1 MPNII
6 GFLVIKNFF
15 LLIQLN
21 YKNVIKIRFMKRE
34 KIIIGSRG
42 SKLAMIYAENVE
54 AKLKEVFSIN
64 IEIKKI
70 VTSGDENQKDRISNL
85 GGKGLF
91 SKKIENELLENK
103 IDIAVHALKDMP
115 TIETE
120 GLETNYFL
128 KRNSPNEI
136 LISNKKIKFND
147 LKPNSI
153 VGTSSY
159 RREYQLKNK
168 RSDLNYKLIRGNV
181 DTRIK
186 KMENGEFDAIIL
198 SKAGIDSLEINHK
211 ITEEFTTEDL
221 IPCAGQGIIAMQ
233 CRNSDLEI
241 KELLE
246 KINNPQARICANTE
260 REVLKILEGDCDT
273 AIGAFSKINGN
284 NISLTTEL
292 FSVDGKKRYFI
303 KQKKEIKFAK
313 ELGIEVGETLKI
325 QSKGSYKR

>member
-1 MPNII
+1 
-6 GFLVIKNFF
+6 
-15 LLIQLN
+15 
-21 YKNVIKIRFMKRE
+21 MKRE

-42 SKLAMIYAENVE
+42 SSLAMIYAENVK
-54 AKLKEVFSIN
+54 AKLKEVFSKE

-70 VTSGDENQKDRISNL
+70 VTTGDENQKDRLSNL

-91 SKKIENELLENK
+91 SKKIEDELLENN

-115 TIETE
+115 SIETD

-136 LISNKKIKFND
+136 LVSNKKIKFND

-168 RSDLNYKLIRGNV
+168 RTDLNYRLIRGNV

-186 KMENGEFDAIIL
+186 KMENGDYDAIIL
-198 SKAGIDSLEINHK
+198 SKAGIDSLKINDK
-211 ITEEFTTEDL
+211 ITEEFETDDL
-221 IPCAGQGIIAMQ
+221 IPCAGQGIIAIQ
-233 CRNSDLEI
+233 CKDNDVEI
-241 KELLE
+241 KKLLE
-246 KINNPQARICANTE
+246 KINDNQSRIRANTE
-260 REVLKILEGDCDT
+260 REVLKTLEGDCDT
-273 AIGAFSKINGN
+273 AVGAFSNIDGN
-284 NISLTTEL
+284 NISLSAEL
-292 FSVDGKKRYFI
+292 FSVDGKHRYFI
-303 KQKKEIKFAK
+303 KDTKDINLAK
-313 ELGIEVGETLKI
+313 ELGREVGEALKS

>member
-1 MPNII
+1 MK
-6 GFLVIKNFF
+6 KN
-15 LLIQLN
+15 
-21 YKNVIKIRFMKRE
+21 KV
-34 KIIIGSRG
+34 IIGSRG
-42 SKLAMIYAENVE
+42 SKLALIYAEKVKDE
-54 AKLKEVFSIN
+54 LKKVYPNE

-70 VTSGDENQKDRISNL
+70 VTSGDENQKDRLSNL

-91 SKKIENELLENK
+91 SKKIENELLKNK

-115 TIETE
+115 SIETC

-147 LKPNSI
+147 LKSNSV

-186 KMENGEFDAIIL
+186 KMENGDYDAIIL
-198 SKAGIDSLEINHK
+198 SKAGIDSLKINSK
-211 ITEEFTTEDL
+211 IAEEFTTEDL
-221 IPCAGQGIIAMQ
+221 IPCAGQGIIAIQ
-233 CRNSDLEI
+233 CRNTDIEI
-241 KELLE
+241 KQLLE
-246 KINNPQARICANTE
+246 KINNTQSRICANTE

-273 AIGAFSKINGN
+273 AIGTFSIINDN
-284 NISLTTEL
+284 NISLSAEL
-292 FSVDGKKRYFI
+292 FSVDGKHRYFV
-303 KQKKEIKFAK
+303 KDTKEINLAK
-313 ELGIEVGETLKI
+313 ELGREVGKKLKF

>member
-1 MPNII
+1 
-6 GFLVIKNFF
+6 
-15 LLIQLN
+15 
-21 YKNVIKIRFMKRE
+21 MKRE

-42 SKLAMIYAENVE
+42 SSLAMIYAENVK
-54 AKLKEVFSIN
+54 AKLKEVFSKE

-70 VTSGDENQKDRISNL
+70 VTTGDENQKDRLSNL

-91 SKKIENELLENK
+91 SKKIEDELLENN

-115 TIETE
+115 SIETD

-136 LISNKKIKFND
+136 LVSNKKIKFND

-168 RSDLNYKLIRGNV
+168 RTDLNYRLIRGNV

-186 KMENGEFDAIIL
+186 KMEKGDYDAIIL
-198 SKAGIDSLEINHK
+198 SKAGIDSLKINDK
-211 ITEEFTTEDL
+211 ITEEFETDDL
-221 IPCAGQGIIAMQ
+221 IPCAGQGIIAIQ
-233 CRNSDLEI
+233 CKDNDVEI
-241 KELLE
+241 KKLLE
-246 KINNPQARICANTE
+246 KINDNHSRIRANTE
-260 REVLKILEGDCDT
+260 REVLKTLEGDCDT
-273 AIGAFSKINGN
+273 AVGAFSNIDGN
-284 NISLTTEL
+284 NISLSAEL
-292 FSVDGKKRYFI
+292 FSVDGKHRYFI
-303 KQKKEIKFAK
+303 KDTKDINLAK
-313 ELGIEVGETLKI
+313 DLGREVGEALKS

>member
-1 MPNII
+1 
-6 GFLVIKNFF
+6 
-15 LLIQLN
+15 
-21 YKNVIKIRFMKRE
+21 MKRE

-42 SKLAMIYAENVE
+42 SSLAMIYAENVK
-54 AKLKEVFSIN
+54 AKLKEVFSKE

-70 VTSGDENQKDRISNL
+70 VTTGDENQKDRLSNL

-91 SKKIENELLENK
+91 SKKIEDELLENN

-115 TIETE
+115 SIETD

-136 LISNKKIKFND
+136 LVSNKKIKFND

-168 RSDLNYKLIRGNV
+168 RTDLNYRLIRGNV

-186 KMENGEFDAIIL
+186 KMENGDYDAIIL
-198 SKAGIDSLEINHK
+198 SKAGIDSLKINDK
-211 ITEEFTTEDL
+211 ITEEFKTDDL
-221 IPCAGQGIIAMQ
+221 IPCAGQGIIAIQ
-233 CRNSDLEI
+233 CKDNDVEI
-241 KELLE
+241 KKLLE
-246 KINNPQARICANTE
+246 KINDNHSRIRANTE
-260 REVLKILEGDCDT
+260 REVLKTLEGDCDT
-273 AIGAFSKINGN
+273 AVGAFSNIDGN
-284 NISLTTEL
+284 NISLSAEL
-292 FSVDGKKRYFI
+292 FSVDGKHRYFI
-303 KQKKEIKFAK
+303 KDTKDINLAK
-313 ELGIEVGETLKI
+313 ELGREVGEALKS

>member
-1 MPNII
+1 
-6 GFLVIKNFF
+6 
-15 LLIQLN
+15 
-21 YKNVIKIRFMKRE
+21 MKRE

-42 SKLAMIYAENVE
+42 SSLAMIYAENVK
-54 AKLKEVFSIN
+54 AKLKEVFSKE

-70 VTSGDENQKDRISNL
+70 VTLGDENQKDRLSNL

-91 SKKIENELLENK
+91 SKKIEDELLENN

-115 TIETE
+115 SIETD

-136 LISNKKIKFND
+136 LVSNKKIKFND

-168 RSDLNYKLIRGNV
+168 RTDLNYRLIRGNV

-186 KMENGEFDAIIL
+186 KMENGDYDAIIL
-198 SKAGIDSLEINHK
+198 SKAGIDSLKINDK
-211 ITEEFTTEDL
+211 ITEEFETDDL
-221 IPCAGQGIIAMQ
+221 IPCAGQGIIAIQ
-233 CRNSDLEI
+233 CKDNDVEI
-241 KELLE
+241 KKLLE
-246 KINNPQARICANTE
+246 KINDNHSRIRANTE
-260 REVLKILEGDCDT
+260 REVLKTLEGDCDT
-273 AIGAFSKINGN
+273 AVGAFSNIDGN
-284 NISLTTEL
+284 NISLSAEL
-292 FSVDGKKRYFI
+292 FSVDGKHRYFI
-303 KQKKEIKFAK
+303 KDTKDINLAK
-313 ELGIEVGETLKI
+313 ELGREVGEALKS